1 MAPKVKRPRKSR
13 DSKDQTKVLRSDTLE
28 ELSSVKSLVL
38 PKTIVEKM
46 VRTAEVQEIKLK
58 DKSGSIID
66 ISTLNDKECIV
77 KITGDN
83 DTQTD
88 ETRQFVEDVNN
99 NHLDKPNLEP
109 ATDPVSSALSSPS
122 LIKKKISPC
131 RQFRTEHSS
140 FTGHRYNSSMKKK
153 IKPDLAFL
161 DQIYED
167 EDDHGHDKLEDT
179 ISGVKILFSTTAVLV

>member
-13 DSKDQTKVLRSDTLE
+13 DSKDQTKVLSSDTLE

-46 VRTAEVQEIKLK
+46 VRTAEVEEIKLK

-66 ISTLNDKECIV
+66 ISTLNEKECIV

-99 NHLDKPNLEP
+99 NHIDDFSEKL
-109 ATDPVSSALSSPS
+109 
-122 LIKKKISPC
+122 KIDDSE
-131 RQFRTEHSS
+131 RVEFDWDILNNDLKN
-140 FTGHRYNSSMKKK
+140 YNSELK
-153 IKPDLAFL
+153 
-161 DQIYED
+161 ED
-167 EDDHGHDKLEDT
+167 
-179 ISGVKILFSTTAVLV
+179 LFSWKESIVK

>member
-1 MAPKVKRPRKSR
+1 MSSVVQSVSRIVSYGWRKMKSFFNKLVELLQGR
-13 DSKDQTKVLRSDTLE
+13 KLTDPVHAVNRSTLE
-28 ELSSVKSLVL
+28 DSE
-38 PKTIVEKM
+38 KTGE
-46 VRTAEVQEIKLK
+46 
-58 DKSGSIID
+58 
-66 ISTLNDKECIV
+66 
-77 KITGDN
+77 
-83 DTQTD
+83 
-88 ETRQFVEDVNN
+88 VNN

-122 LIKKKISPC
+122 LTKKKISPC

>member
-13 DSKDQTKVLRSDTLE
+13 DSKDQVKVLSSDTLE

-88 ETRQFVEDVNN
+88 ETRKFVEDVNN
-99 NHLDKPNLEP
+99 NHLDDFSEKL
-109 ATDPVSSALSSPS
+109 
-122 LIKKKISPC
+122 KIDDSH
-131 RQFRTEHSS
+131 QVEFDWDTLNNDLKN
-140 FTGHRYNSSMKKK
+140 YNSELK
-153 IKPDLAFL
+153 
-161 DQIYED
+161 ED
-167 EDDHGHDKLEDT
+167 
-179 ISGVKILFSTTAVLV
+179 LFSWKESIVK